1 MRADASFTK
10 EIHQGREAFA
20 LKNSNGNTSV
30 WVRVPPSPRRSVF
43 CAVRHAIANLRERV
57 IYLMSAEPA
66 RRKMD
71 AASLVRSNDAL
82 QDANKGLRRQLGTK
96 LADESTRPA
105 KLDANGQPI
114 VLTLAEKNKELQD
127 ANFVLRKGV
136 QAQAQLIEAV
146 NVAVNDRA
154 TQGAELAEKAQAI
167 FQTLEVLNAGRQ
179 KPDSEIAGLH
189 LRRMH
194 AYISSKQGDQPT
206 LTQQQLGD
214 LEAAVDSCK
223 SQNNLSTGAMSVL
236 DNIRFCARA
245 ELLRR
250 DASAGL
256 DKLDQDQLK
265 LIAEDA
271 CKLWNDAHQR
281 APQLRS
287 TDEIEGTAFKVNQ
300 LQTLIDDVADRQTV
314 LRAKGIILK
323 VGSEGFNNPSPQEN
337 QDLQSAIALC
347 QRRRVLFT
355 DLQVKALNQL
365 SDRLNLK
372 PKAVASLMPLQP
384 IENVMPAKR
393 PEVKPEARQGAVAQS
408 ARVPTAQVT
417 AVKLNRAAL
426 LKVEQQKVQAE
437 FQKMLS
443 DAMRFLW
450 DPSPQFADELDDFNH
465 AAAAGFVDAVKMF
478 QKAMA
483 VPGLQLTD
491 YEQSKWTGELVGST
505 SPEALRGIQAR
516 LNDGLLDDL
525 LDRIASM
532 KGVPMGTHEFV
543 QHWAHVV
550 SEANPE
556 ST

>member
-20 LKNSNGNTSV
+20 LKDSNGSTSV

-43 CAVRHAIANLRERV
+43 SVVGHAIANLRERV

-71 AASLVRSNDAL
+71 AASLGRSNAAL
-82 QDANKGLRRQLGTK
+82 QDANKDLRRQLGTK

-154 TQGAELAEKAQAI
+154 TQGAALAEKAQAI

-189 LRRMH
+189 LRRIH
-194 AYISSKQGDQPT
+194 AYMSSKQGDQPT
-206 LTQQQLGD
+206 LTQMQLGE

-281 APQLRS
+281 APQFRS

-300 LQTLIDDVADRQTV
+300 LQALIDDVADR
-314 LRAKGIILK
+314 L
-323 VGSEGFNNPSPQEN
+323 NP
-337 QDLQSAIALC
+337 
-347 QRRRVLFT
+347 
-355 DLQVKALNQL
+355 
-365 SDRLNLK
+365 K
-372 PKAVASLMPLQP
+372 PKAVAPLMPLQS
-384 IENVMPAKR
+384 IENVMSAKK
-393 PEVKPEARQGAVAQS
+393 PEVKPEVRLAKQGAVAQS

-417 AVKLNRAAL
+417 TARLNRAAL

-437 FQKMLS
+437 FQKLLS
-443 DAMRFLW
+443 DAMRFMW
-450 DPSPQFADELDDFNH
+450 DPSPQFADELDDFNL
-465 AAAAGFVDAVKMF
+465 AASAGLVNAVKMF

-491 YEQSKWTGELVGST
+491 YEQSKWTGEIVGST

-516 LNDGLLDDL
+516 LDDGLLDDL
-525 LDRIASM
+525 QDRIDSM

-543 QHWAHVV
+543 EHWAHVV